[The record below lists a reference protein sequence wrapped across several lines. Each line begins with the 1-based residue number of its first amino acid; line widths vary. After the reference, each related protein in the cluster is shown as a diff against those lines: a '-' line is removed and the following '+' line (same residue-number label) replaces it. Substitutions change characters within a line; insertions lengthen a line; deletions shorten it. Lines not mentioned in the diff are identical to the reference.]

1 MRTLSI
7 TLTRQKWFDLLLF
20 ILVCGYAI
28 TSCQTRS
35 CSEAANV
42 AAYEYQIPP
51 QTDDGWET
59 ASLSD
64 VRMNQTLIADMMNLL
79 RSRNDHSIHGIVIVR
94 SDKLVFEEY
103 FPGNDLDIVG
113 RLALVYR
120 NFDRNTL
127 HYQASA
133 TKSFTS
139 ALLGIA
145 IDKGLVADVNQ
156 PILPFFPEQS
166 RYSDSMKERI
176 LIAHCLAMC
185 SGFPW
190 DESSYPYDD
199 SRNNMTAFL
208 FSSDP
213 FGYLLSRSLYT
224 SPGTQFLY
232 NSGDTN
238 ILGEIVRRTSGERLT
253 DFADQYLFRPLR
265 IRTYTWVRLQ
275 YAPEVTFASGG
286 LYLLPRDMAKLGQLY
301 LREGVWKGS
310 RIVSAEWV
318 RASVKESI
326 SLPASIMQSF
336 HANGYGYQWWLE
348 TFRGGSLKAYSA
360 RGWGNQYIVV
370 LPGMDM
376 VVVFTGGAYYQ
387 SVRDAR
393 LQYYSLIENYILP
406 SLP

>member
-1 MRTLSI
+1 MKPLSI
-7 TLTRQKWFDLLLF
+7 VLTHRKRVTFLLF
-20 ILVCGYAI
+20 ILVCLYGI
-28 TSCQTRS
+28 PSCHTSTGNE
-35 CSEAANV
+35 EARVN
-42 AAYEYQIPP
+42 AYEYQVPP

-59 ASLSD
+59 ASLND
-64 VRMNQTLIADMMNLL
+64 VGMKQATIADMMNLL
-79 RSRNDHSIHGIVIVR
+79 RARSDHYIHGIVIVR

-103 FPGNDLDIVG
+103 FAGDDMDIVG
-113 RLALVYR
+113 RLALVHR
-120 NFDRNTL
+120 DFDRNTL
-127 HYQASA
+127 HFQASA
-133 TKSFTS
+133 TKSVTS

-145 IDKGLVADVNQ
+145 IDQGLVKDVNQ
-156 PILPFFPEQS
+156 PIFSFFPEQS
-166 RYSDSMKERI
+166 RYSDATKERI

-199 SRNNMTAFL
+199 SRNNVNAFL
-208 FSSDP
+208 MSSDP

-238 ILGEIVRRTSGERLT
+238 ILGDIVRRISGMRLPE
-253 DFADQYLFRPLR
+253 FAEQYLFKPLN
-265 IRTYTWVRLQ
+265 IKTYTWVRLQ
-275 YAPEVTFASGG
+275 YAPDVTFASGG
-286 LYLLPRDMAKLGQLY
+286 LYLVPRDMAKLGQLY
-301 LREGVWKGS
+301 LREGVWKGT

-326 SLPASIMQSF
+326 SLPAAIVQSF
-336 HANGYGYQWWLE
+336 HAYAYGYQWWLE

-360 RGWGNQYIVV
+360 RGWGNQFIVV
-370 LPGMDM
+370 LPGVDM
-376 VVVFTGGAYYQ
+376 VVVFTGGAFNE
-387 SVRDAR
+387 SVRYAQ